1 MQDKLVISII
11 DDNGSKQ
18 FSVHRLVQKVAL
30 FTGIGIVSV
39 VILYFILAHFLM
51 SELEVILANNTK
63 VRESFQSIYEK
74 NSELERNIDY
84 KTSELMKVSSK
95 INELESIVN
104 IRKHSNGMHNNK
116 DINLDSLSSLQ
127 KDMILKIIPN
137 GNPVDEFATQTF
149 PSKGALVYSLAKISP
164 VYATAN
170 GIIDSVRVAG
180 NENYGIQIRHSYGFT
195 SNYGHLGRVVVQK
208 GDFVTKGQIIGYS
221 ASSANLY
228 YDLRFIDSTLE
239 VAKYTSWDS
248 ENFAVVA
255 LNSAID
261 WKSLVWALDDIIQ
274 LKNYRISYQSE
285 ENILTY

>member
-1 MQDKLVISII
+1 MISII
-11 DDNGSKQ
+11 DDNGSRQ

-39 VILYFILAHFLM
+39 VILYFVLVHFLM

-95 INELESIVN
+95 VSELESIVN
-104 IRKHSNGMHNNK
+104 IRKHSNETHNNQ
-116 DINLDSLSSLQ
+116 DVNLDSLTPLQ

-137 GNPVDEFATQTF
+137 GNPVNDFANQTF
-149 PSKGALVYSLAKISP
+149 PSKGASVYTLAKVSP

-180 NENYGIQIRHSYGFT
+180 SENYGIQIQHSYGFT
-195 SNYGHLGRVVVQK
+195 SSYGHLGKAIVQK

-221 ASSANLY
+221 ASNADLY
-228 YDLRFIDSTLE
+228 YNLRFIDSTLE

-248 ENFAVVA
+248 DNFAIIGS
-255 LNSAID
+255 NSAID

-274 LKNYRISYQSE
+274 LKNYRVSYQSE
-285 ENILTY
+285 DHILTY

>member
-1 MQDKLVISII
+1 MQDKLMISII

-104 IRKHSNGMHNNK
+104 IRKHSNETHSNQ

-149 PSKGALVYSLAKISP
+149 PSKGASVYSLAKISP

-180 NENYGIQIRHSYGFT
+180 NENYGIQIQHSYGFT
-195 SNYGHLGRVVVQK
+195 SNYGHLGKVVVQK

-248 ENFAVVA
+248 ENFATVA

-285 ENILTY
+285 NILTY

>member
-1 MQDKLVISII
+1 MQDKLMISII

-104 IRKHSNGMHNNK
+104 IRKHSNETHSNQ
-116 DINLDSLSSLQ
+116 DIHLDSLSSLQ

-149 PSKGALVYSLAKISP
+149 PSKGASVYSLAKISP

-180 NENYGIQIRHSYGFT
+180 NENYGIQIQHSYGFT
-195 SNYGHLGRVVVQK
+195 SNYGHLGKIVVQK

-248 ENFAVVA
+248 ENFATVA

>member
-1 MQDKLVISII
+1 MQDKLMISII

-39 VILYFILAHFLM
+39 VILYFILAHLLM

-104 IRKHSNGMHNNK
+104 IRKHSNGTHNNE

-149 PSKGALVYSLAKISP
+149 PSKGASVYSLAKISP

-180 NENYGIQIRHSYGFT
+180 NENYGIQIQHSYGFT
-195 SNYGHLGRVVVQK
+195 SNYGHLGKVVVQK

-248 ENFAVVA
+248 ENFATVA

>member
-1 MQDKLVISII
+1 MQDKLMISII

-104 IRKHSNGMHNNK
+104 IRKHSNETHSNQ

-137 GNPVDEFATQTF
+137 GNPVNEFAGQTF
-149 PSKGALVYSLAKISP
+149 PSKGASVYSLTQVVP

-180 NENYGIQIRHSYGFT
+180 NENYGIQIQHSYGFT
-195 SNYGHLGRVVVQK
+195 SKYGHLGKVVVQK

-221 ASSANLY
+221 ALGANLY

-248 ENFAVVA
+248 ENFAAVA

-261 WKSLVWALDDIIQ
+261 WKSLVWALDDIIR

-285 ENILTY
+285 NILTY

>member
-1 MQDKLVISII
+1 MQDKLMISII

-104 IRKHSNGMHNNK
+104 IRKHSNETHSNQ

-149 PSKGALVYSLAKISP
+149 PSKGASVYSLAKISP

-180 NENYGIQIRHSYGFT
+180 NENYGIQIQHSYGFT
-195 SNYGHLGRVVVQK
+195 SNYGHLGKVVVQK

-248 ENFAVVA
+248 ENFATVA